1 MVGASG
7 FEPPTSWSRTINQ
20 RIIKDLAVAQQYCA
34 WLRYVASL
42 QRLPGLPRAGTGNRG
57 QRFYAWGGHKNGHSF
72 RPFNERTHER
82 PS

>member
-42 QRLPGLPRAGTGNRG
+42 QRLQGLPRAGTGNRG